1 MKLNCIIWASAA
13 VFAATACKS
22 PTQVA
27 VNTAGVV
34 KTETLGQTE
43 GAIQKVLYGTWTAID
58 VNSLAVDGTDR
69 PYIEFGADPTNPF
82 LVKCYAYD
90 GCNYINGE
98 YAVTPGGAMK
108 RTSEFISTMKMC
120 EGAKYEMGMT
130 LAMNE
135 VTSYKIEKVGLE
147 YLLYFQNS
155 EGKNLM
161 VMRKFESDFINGA
174 WKVTSINGA
183 SVDKDLELNLV
194 FDLNDNTVHG
204 NVGCNTMNGRIKIN
218 PDVQNSLTLTDM
230 ATTRM
235 TCPNISTEY
244 ALLQALG
251 TVNNVQPGGDDSSAV
266 LRNAEGNAVVTL
278 ERINLK

>member
-1 MKLNCIIWASAA
+1 MKLKLIILASAA
-13 VFAATACKS
+13 AIATSACKS

-27 VNTAGVV
+27 NTAGVV

-43 GAIQKVLYGTWTAID
+43 GAIHKVLYGIWTAID
-58 VNSLAVDGTDR
+58 VNSLPVDGTDR
-69 PYIEFGADPTNPF
+69 PYIEFGSDPTNPF
-82 LVKCYAYD
+82 LVRCYAYD
-90 GCNYINGE
+90 GCNYLNGE
-98 YAVTPGGAMK
+98 YAVTPGGSMK

-120 EGAKYEMGMT
+120 EGAKYELGMA

-135 VTSYKIEKVGLE
+135 VTNYKIEKVGLE
-147 YLLYFQNS
+147 YLLYFQTS

-183 SVDKDLELNLV
+183 SVNKDLELNLV

-235 TCPNISTEY
+235 TCPDISTEY

-266 LRNAEGNAVVTL
+266 LRNADGNAVVTL
-278 ERINLK
+278 ERIKLK